1 LTTIKSWGS
10 NFDQQIKKV
19 LDLYQMPYE
28 LSNKFILIL
37 KSLYI
42 DEGTNKLFKNKKSI
56 PY

>member
-1 LTTIKSWGS
+1 
-10 NFDQQIKKV
+10 
-19 LDLYQMPYE
+19 MPYE